1 MTAQSVRI
9 AVALPTGETDVS
21 GLWSEAPGADV
32 TIALAHGAGAGMTHP
47 FLEGL
52 SAALFDARFSV
63 LRFVFPYV
71 EAGRRMPGPAA
82 HAVATWTGVQAWL
95 AATGAGSFIAAGKS
109 YGGRMASVATAEG
122 ALSPQA
128 LVYLGYPLHP
138 PGRPDKPRAEHLPAI
153 AVPQLFVEGENDPF
167 ITPRTQFDDVVAT
180 CQDARVHWVE
190 SANHSFEV
198 KGKRR
203 PADEIGAGLA
213 GVVGEF
219 VRGLSGELASGS

>member
-1 MTAQSVRI
+1 MTPDEVRI
-9 AVALPTGETDVS
+9 PVALPTGDTTVS
-21 GLWSEAPGADV
+21 GLWSSASSSGA

-52 SAALFDARFSV
+52 ADALVAEGFSV

-95 AATGAGSFIAAGKS
+95 AGEGIGSFVAAGKS
-109 YGGRMASVATAEG
+109 YGGRMASVAAAEG
-122 ALSPQA
+122 ALSPAA

-153 AVPQLFVEGENDPF
+153 TVPQVFVEGENDPF
-167 ITPRTQFDDVVAT
+167 IAPREQFDEVVAT
-180 CQDARVHWVE
+180 CRDARVHWVDG
-190 SANHSFEV
+190 ANHSFEV

-203 PADEIGAGLA
+203 PADEVGAGLA
-213 GVVGEF
+213 PVVGEF
-219 VRGLSGELASGS
+219 VRGLAAI